1 MFLSALACSALLAL
15 SADEAAAKSAYGFRA
30 PEKILADG
38 KAIDVEIGHAAPC
51 YADIDGDGAKDLL
64 VGQFGEGKLRV
75 YKNHGTTAQPRFAD
89 FKFLQAGG
97 KDAIVPS
104 G

>member
-1 MFLSALACSALLAL
+1 MLVHALALSALLAL
-15 SADEAAAKSAYGFRA
+15 GADEAGGKSAYSFRA
-30 PEKILADG
+30 PEKILADA
-38 KAIDVEIGHAAPC
+38 KPIDVEIGHAAPC

-75 YKNHGTTAQPRFAD
+75 YKNHGTTAQPKFAD

-97 KDAIVPS
+97 KDASVPS